1 MGLTT
6 QPRRLR
12 LATQVVITFLGVV
25 AVLIVFLGELTRV
38 LETSRLGAD
47 LEERAHHTTAL
58 LGSLMI
64 EAIIVE
70 DIPLLESAIAEG
82 FGHIPAITYV
92 EIQNADGDILAAYPS
107 TYPEVIAGTLTFS
120 NSIMFDGM
128 EFGSI
133 NVHWSTQKGMDRIA
147 SSVFRTRLYSSLA
160 LGLLVATLLFAT
172 QRLIL
177 SPLDRI
183 HQNLQN
189 ALEKKAVYIKPLWS
203 RAARE
208 FWTLSGSVDTL
219 KKMFEEKETREK
231 ALEIA
236 RKQAV
241 SASQAKSEF
250 LANMSHEIRT
260 PMNGV
265 IGMAQLMLETDLSED
280 QKMYAHTIEN
290 SGLALVTII
299 NDILDYSKIE
309 ADKMELTYEQFNLSQ
324 LLNDTV
330 VLLSTKA
337 KTKEVEIVLRYPS
350 NLPVNFCGDEGRLRQ
365 VFMNVVGNAVKFTE
379 VGHVA
384 VEVRGQVSGDIVDLE
399 ISVSD
404 TGVGIPDAK
413 VQSVFHA
420 FEQANN
426 TNTRQFEGTGLG
438 LAITKRLIELMGGT
452 ISVRSQEGKGSV
464 FAIKLGLKVGSQQ
477 SPEQNFSNPTMKV
490 GKLNILVVDDLEV
503 NRRLLRDRLRF
514 WGCNVV
520 LANGAAQAMEILNSR
535 SDPDPAF
542 DMAILDYCMPNTNGV
557 ELARL
562 IRNSHNFSD
571 IRLIMCTSLDIK
583 EGQDVC
589 KALHLDTIIQKPIRL
604 TQLHRM
610 LVEFSS
616 TPNDIKTYISVK
628 NPLSSPNSDLK
639 STPKTKRILVAEDN
653 KTNRLV
659 VRGMLASEQMD
670 ICFAEN
676 GLEAVNAYINDP
688 PDLVLMDLSMPVM
701 DGLSAT
707 HKIRLHEDEAGLAR
721 CPIIALTANAME
733 SDRRACLDA
742 GMDDFISKPVKKSE
756 LLNKIDK
763 WAGNIQE

>member
-250 LANMSHEIRT
+250 L
-260 PMNGV
+260 
-265 IGMAQLMLETDLSED
+265 
-280 QKMYAHTIEN
+280 
-290 SGLALVTII
+290 
-299 NDILDYSKIE
+299 
-309 ADKMELTYEQFNLSQ
+309 
-324 LLNDTV
+324 
-330 VLLSTKA
+330 
-337 KTKEVEIVLRYPS
+337 
-350 NLPVNFCGDEGRLRQ
+350 VNP
-365 VFMNVVGNAVKFTE
+365 NWPN
-379 VGHVA
+379 
-384 VEVRGQVSGDIVDLE
+384 
-399 ISVSD
+399 
-404 TGVGIPDAK
+404 
-413 VQSVFHA
+413 
-420 FEQANN
+420 
-426 TNTRQFEGTGLG
+426 
-438 LAITKRLIELMGGT
+438 
-452 ISVRSQEGKGSV
+452 
-464 FAIKLGLKVGSQQ
+464 
-477 SPEQNFSNPTMKV
+477 
-490 GKLNILVVDDLEV
+490 
-503 NRRLLRDRLRF
+503 
-514 WGCNVV
+514 
-520 LANGAAQAMEILNSR
+520 LAN
-535 SDPDPAF
+535 P
-542 DMAILDYCMPNTNGV
+542 Y
-557 ELARL
+557 
-562 IRNSHNFSD
+562 
-571 IRLIMCTSLDIK
+571 
-583 EGQDVC
+583 
-589 KALHLDTIIQKPIRL
+589 
-604 TQLHRM
+604 
-610 LVEFSS
+610 
-616 TPNDIKTYISVK
+616 
-628 NPLSSPNSDLK
+628 
-639 STPKTKRILVAEDN
+639 
-653 KTNRLV
+653 
-659 VRGMLASEQMD
+659 
-670 ICFAEN
+670 
-676 GLEAVNAYINDP
+676 
-688 PDLVLMDLSMPVM
+688 
-701 DGLSAT
+701 
-707 HKIRLHEDEAGLAR
+707 
-721 CPIIALTANAME
+721 
-733 SDRRACLDA
+733 
-742 GMDDFISKPVKKSE
+742 
-756 LLNKIDK
+756 
-763 WAGNIQE
+763 